1 MGLSGVD
8 GSMVHCEIADPSVG
22 LVGSVKMVDPELV
35 NQLCDKGYIPVI
47 ASVGIGPEGQAVNV
61 NADTFASALAQTCN
75 ASKIIFLTDVDGL
88 YRDFSDKSSLI
99 SRLTAADAQALVDSG
114 TLSKGMIPKVRA
126 VLDAIDGGVERAH
139 ILNGTVEHSLVLE
152 LFTDCGVGTMIART
166 EADLHRHDIL
176 SRVKRTVVNK

>member
-1 MGLSGVD
+1 M
-8 GSMVHCEIADPSVG
+8 
-22 LVGSVKMVDPELV
+22 LVVQRCLNKLVLKALRIVKLRV
-35 NQLCDKGYIPVI
+35 C
-47 ASVGIGPEGQAVNV
+47 QAVNV

-139 ILNGTVEHSLVLE
+139 ILNGTVEHSNSNRAW
-152 LFTDCGVGTMIART
+152 T
-166 EADLHRHDIL
+166 
-176 SRVKRTVVNK
+176 VKRE